1 MLIRNKEDGMRK
13 VLRIAGILMSITVIS
28 GLISCLFNNSLPSS
42 VRKVIAVGDALANPT
57 DAAPTMGGE
66 GEGEE

>member
-1 MLIRNKEDGMRK
+1 
-13 VLRIAGILMSITVIS
+13 MSITVIS